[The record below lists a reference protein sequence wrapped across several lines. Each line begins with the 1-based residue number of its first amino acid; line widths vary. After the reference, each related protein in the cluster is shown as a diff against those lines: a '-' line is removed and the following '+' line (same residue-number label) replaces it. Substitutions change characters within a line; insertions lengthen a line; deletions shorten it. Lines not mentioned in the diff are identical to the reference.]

1 MKKITKPFY
10 FVIFFYFDDPSLC
23 WFFIYLIFND
33 FIWITNNWF
42 LKEKNFNFLTCF
54 FFFFLYVVLMS
65 WESCT
70 TVDFCDCVFIH
81 IYIYCQ
87 QIFIVITNGLYC
99 LITSGQIMVP
109 PKRIY
114 PQICPQ
120 HREFIN
126 TFHQKIQKTANHF
139 L

>member
-1 MKKITKPFY
+1 MKKLQNLFISLYFFLILMIQVSVGFY
-10 FVIFFYFDDPSLC
+10 LFELPKVDFWKKKNIFLLVFSLYMLCLSLGKVVQQWIFVIV
-23 WFFIYLIFND
+23 YL
-33 FIWITNNWF
+33 
-42 LKEKNFNFLTCF
+42 
-54 FFFFLYVVLMS
+54 Y
-65 WESCT
+65 
-70 TVDFCDCVFIH
+70 
-81 IYIYCQ
+81 IYIY
-87 QIFIVITNGLYC
+87 ILPANFSVVITNGLYC

>member
-54 FFFFLYVVLMS
+54 FFLPLCCAYVMRKLYNSGFLWLCIY
-65 WESCT
+65 T
-70 TVDFCDCVFIH
+70 Y
-81 IYIYCQ
+81 IYILPAN
-87 QIFIVITNGLYC
+87 FSVVITNGLYC